1 MHARSQNSQWTFLP
15 LGVSKM
21 TAALSRP
28 PTVFGS
34 PHTSIPSPPLAS
46 QHIAVPVQPSLT
58 NLVLFL
64 FFLLF
69 LVLSSPSPLHQ
80 VRSYP
85 SPNPLPPSFLLPS
98 PNLPQFTSPLL
109 PFALLSCRPPTQ
121 EACCQKKKRKK
132 PTSTSKPPVSTR
144 QDRRER
150 NR

>member
-1 MHARSQNSQWTFLP
+1 
-15 LGVSKM
+15 
-21 TAALSRP
+21 
-28 PTVFGS
+28 
-34 PHTSIPSPPLAS
+34 
-46 QHIAVPVQPSLT
+46 
-58 NLVLFL
+58 VLFL

-121 EACCQKKKRKK
+121 EACCQKKKKTQEANKHKQASSFNKTRPSREK
-132 PTSTSKPPVSTR
+132 P
-144 QDRRER
+144 
-150 NR
+150 